1 MTSSLKHL
9 KEQFVSDLTGG
20 TIEEIYAVTS
30 IALSSYLSFRLLKK
44 SLGDLALVYDYI
56 LNVLTILAS
65 ITVYSNNPSYLHYF
79 IVIPSLII
87 YLVNYHV
94 EKPSSS
100 RTQSGAKETKL
111 DELLPRKQFITAYR
125 SQMMIITNLAILAVD
140 FPIFPRMFAKV
151 ETWGTSMMDLG
162 VGSFVFSMGLANS
175 RQLIKNHT
183 DNYRFSWKSYLK
195 TIKANFI
202 KSVPILVLGVI
213 RFVSVKQ
220 LDYQE
225 HETEYGIHWNFF
237 FTLGFLPIILGI
249 LDPLLNLVPR
259 FIIGIGISI
268 GYEVALNKTGLLKFI
283 LSSENRLDS
292 FITMNKEGMFS
303 FIGYLCVFI
312 IGQSFGSFVLTGYK
326 TKNNLITISKIRI
339 TKKQPKKELLV
350 VLLFFSVTTT
360 QGLYMACIFY
370 HLVFSLFINNVSF
383 LQPISRRLANFPYV
397 MWVVSYNAT
406 FLLCYDLI
414 EKFIPGTLASTV
426 LDSINNNGLFIF
438 LVSNLLTGFINMS
451 INTLETS
458 NRMAVIILIGYS
470 LAWTLLALYLDKK
483 KIYIKL

>member
-1 MTSSLKHL
+1 MSSSLKQL

-44 SLGDLALVYDYI
+44 SLGDLALIYDYI

-65 ITVYSNNPSYLHYF
+65 ITVYSNSPSYLHYF
-79 IVIPSLII
+79 IVIPSLVI

-94 EKPSSS
+94 EKPSSPH
-100 RTQSGAKETKL
+100 RQNDTKEDKS

-125 SQMMIITNLAILAVD
+125 SQMLIITNLAILAVD
-140 FPIFPRMFAKV
+140 FPIFPRRFAKV

-183 DNYRFSWKSYLK
+183 DNYKFSWKSYLK
-195 TIKANFI
+195 TIKQNFI
-202 KSVPILVLGVI
+202 KSVPILVLGAI

-237 FTLGFLPIILGI
+237 FTLGFLPIVLGI
-249 LDPLLNLVPR
+249 LDPVLNLVPR

-283 LSSENRLDS
+283 LSSENRLES
-292 FITMNKEGMFS
+292 LIAMNKEGIFS
-303 FIGYLCVFI
+303 FIGYLCIFI

-339 TKKQPKKELLV
+339 SKKQHKKEL
-350 VLLFFSVTTT
+350 LLFFSVATT
-360 QGLYMACIFY
+360 QGLYLACIFY
-370 HLVFSLFINNVSF
+370 HLAFSLFISNLSF

-414 EKFIPGTLASTV
+414 EKFIPGNLTSTV

-458 NRMAVIILIGYS
+458 NKMAVIILIGYS
-470 LAWTLLALYLDKK
+470 LTWTLLALYLDKR